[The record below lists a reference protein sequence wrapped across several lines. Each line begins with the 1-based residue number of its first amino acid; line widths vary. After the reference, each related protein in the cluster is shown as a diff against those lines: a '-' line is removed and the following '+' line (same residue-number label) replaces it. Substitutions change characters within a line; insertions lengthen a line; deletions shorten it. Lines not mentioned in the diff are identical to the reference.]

1 MPSRSLERGRRELS
15 EFVRHRRE
23 GLRPADVGLPSGGR
37 RRTKGLRREEVAA
50 LAGVGITWYTWF
62 EQGREISV
70 SASFLDNVARVLKLA
85 AADRCHLFL
94 LAHQRP
100 PAPDGGQWCAISPL
114 TQKIMD
120 DLVLRPAYVINIR
133 WDVVAWNRAA
143 DLLFQFSAKA
153 EPNLLRMTF
162 ADPAL
167 RRYALA
173 WEKDAP
179 RLLASFRR
187 DFAVAPNDEALGNFI
202 SEFER
207 LSPEFRAWWR
217 SHDVDGWTR
226 GLSALDVRDVGPVRF
241 EHEMLT
247 VDEDRHLRLV
257 VYAAQPAD
265 ANTPAFEAMLT
276 TGEGTTRAA
285 ARGKTSALR

>member
-1 MPSRSLERGRRELS
+1 VPPRSLDRSRRELS
-15 EFVRHRRE
+15 DFVRHRRE
-23 GLRPADVGLPSGGR
+23 RLRPADVGLPSGGR

-62 EQGREISV
+62 EQGREIGV
-70 SASFLDNVARVLKLA
+70 SASFLENIARVLKLD

-114 TQKIMD
+114 TQRIVN
-120 DLVLRPAYVINIR
+120 DLVLRPAYVINLR

-153 EPNLLRMTF
+153 EPNLLLMIF

-167 RRYALA
+167 RRCALA
-173 WEKDAP
+173 WAKDAP

-187 DFAVAPNDEALGNFI
+187 DFAVAPNDEALGNLI
-202 SEFER
+202 SDLER
-207 LSPEFRAWWR
+207 CRR
-217 SHDVDGWTR
+217 S
-226 GLSALDVRDVGPVRF
+226 F
-241 EHEMLT
+241 
-247 VDEDRHLRLV
+247 
-257 VYAAQPAD
+257 
-265 ANTPAFEAMLT
+265 
-276 TGEGTTRAA
+276 
-285 ARGKTSALR
+285 ARGGAAMMSMAVRGAFRRWTSTASAPSVSSTRC